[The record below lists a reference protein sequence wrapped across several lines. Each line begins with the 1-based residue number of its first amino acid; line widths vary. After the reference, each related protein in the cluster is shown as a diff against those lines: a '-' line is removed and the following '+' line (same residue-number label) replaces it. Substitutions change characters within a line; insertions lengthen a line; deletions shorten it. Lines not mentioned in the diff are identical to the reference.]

1 MLHTMGMAK
10 WMACHDGCLLLALGT
25 VKEEGERRANTVRI
39 RAHTFIM
46 FACMGADQGGLTG
59 KVAMH
64 TCNNKGCMNPAHM
77 LVGSTPKNMVEDY
90 SSLQTD
96 RQRLLADRDV
106 AAG

>member
-1 MLHTMGMAK
+1 
-10 WMACHDGCLLLALGT
+10 
-25 VKEEGERRANTVRI
+25 
-39 RAHTFIM
+39 
-46 FACMGADQGGLTG
+46 
-59 KVAMH
+59 
-64 TCNNKGCMNPAHM
+64 M

>member
-46 FACMGADQGGLTG
+46 FACMGVGQGGLTG
-59 KVAMH
+59 KVVMH

-77 LVGSTPKNMVEDY
+77 LVGSTPQNMVEDY

>member
-77 LVGSTPKNMVEDY
+77 LVGSNQQNMREDY
-90 SSLQTD
+90 ASLLGA
-96 RQRLLADRDV
+96 RQELMV
-106 AAG
+106 ARAAAVG